1 MENRP
6 KPIYCRNRNDSNK
19 QIKRASEKKEVLKDK
34 EKKEY
39 RALVGQ
45 LNWVLTNTRPDI
57 EFETCV
63 LSSEFQ
69 EEKVAEL
76 IRLNKLVE
84 RVKRENVNI
93 YFPRIDNIREVN
105 LECYTDTSL
114 LNKLNGLEEINSS

>member
-1 MENRP
+1 MDNQQ
-6 KPIYCRNRNDSNK
+6 KTIYCRNRNDSNK
-19 QIKRASEKKEVLKDK
+19 QIKRESEKKEVLKDK

-45 LNWVLTNTRPDI
+45 LNWVSTHTRPDI

-63 LSSEFQ
+63 LSSVFQ

-76 IRLNKLVE
+76 IILNKLVE
-84 RVKRENVNI
+84 RIKRENVNI

-105 LECYTDTSL
+105 LECYTDTS
-114 LNKLNGLEEINSS
+114 